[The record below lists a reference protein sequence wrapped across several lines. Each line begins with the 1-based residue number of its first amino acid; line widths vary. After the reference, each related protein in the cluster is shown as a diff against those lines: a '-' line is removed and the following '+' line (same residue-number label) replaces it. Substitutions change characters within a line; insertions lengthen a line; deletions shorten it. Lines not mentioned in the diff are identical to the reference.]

1 MKQISLDFDSSP
13 REHSVSTAASK
24 YANWFVDQEL
34 GFPGASKFI
43 CPALAEECI
52 FWLGHVPSLNSRL
65 GLRERELRFGVA
77 PNQVS
82 SSIGNC
88 PIPTLEI
95 CPPTYYRF
103 VEAISTPVPRTNA
116 QCLMLEAVCIFRS
129 YSGLCN
135 NVAQPEWGTT
145 HTALSRMLKP
155 AYADGE
161 ILDQY
166 SL

>member
-1 MKQISLDFDSSP
+1 M
-13 REHSVSTAASK
+13 A
-24 YANWFVDQEL
+24 DQYGPTNNGL
-34 GFPGASKFI
+34 S
-43 CPALAEECI
+43 
-52 FWLGHVPSLNSRL
+52 L

-95 CPPTYYRF
+95 CPPTYYR
-103 VEAISTPVPRTNA
+103 
-116 QCLMLEAVCIFRS
+116 S

-135 NVAQPEWGTT
+135 NVAQPEWGTS

-155 AYADGE
+155 AYADGVSTPRE
-161 ILDQY
+161 AVSGGTLPPVRGL
-166 SL
+166 SLTLFSPISN